1 MFNKVFLMILYG
13 NLLLYSNTRLKF
25 DIKLQFKYGCK
36 IHSKEN
42 ENVKRGV
49 IFATY
54 SSLISESTTVTGKY
68 GSRFGQLIQWC
79 GEDFEGV
86 IVFDECHKAKNLF
99 PSSGAG
105 KPTKTGLA
113 VLELQNKLPKARIV
127 YASATGATEPKN
139 MGYMTR
145 LGIWGKGTPFED
157 FGQFVSTVEKRGVGA
172 MELVAIDLKMRGMY
186 MARQLSF
193 TGVNFRIDEVPIQ
206 KDFIKLYNKCA
217 NLWVDARNK
226 FEKALDLMG
235 SDNVIKK
242 TIWTQFWASHQ
253 RFFKY
258 LCIASKVKY
267 AVKLAKEALRDDKCV
282 VIGLQSTGE
291 ARTLE
296 QLEESGGELND
307 FVSTAK

>member
-1 MFNKVFLMILYG
+1 MKELFKDS
-13 NLLLYSNTRLKF
+13 YSLK
-25 DIKLQFKYGCK
+25 K
-36 IHSKEN
+36 
-42 ENVKRGV
+42 GV
-49 IFATY
+49 MFATY
-54 SSLISESTTVTGKY
+54 SSLISESSTVVGRY
-68 GSRFGQLIQWC
+68 NSRLKQLLQWF
-79 GEDFEGV
+79 GEDYDGV

-99 PSSGAG
+99 PSGSG

-113 VLELQNKLPKARIV
+113 VLDLQTKLPKARIV
-127 YASATGATEPKN
+127 YASATGATEPRN
-139 MGYMTR
+139 MGYMVR
-145 LGIWGKGTPFED
+145 LGIWGTGTPFED
-157 FGQFVSTVEKRGVGA
+157 FNAFVSTVEKRGVGA

-193 TGVNFRIDEVPIQ
+193 SGVQFRIEEVPLSESY
-206 KDFIKLYNKCA
+206 IKIYNKCTQ
-217 NLWVDARNK
+217 LWVDAKDR

-258 LCIASKVKY
+258 LCIASKVQH
-267 AVKLAKEALRDDKCV
+267 AIRLAKEALKEEKAV

-296 QLEESGGELND
+296 QLEECGGELND

>member
-1 MFNKVFLMILYG
+1 M
-13 NLLLYSNTRLKF
+13 
-25 DIKLQFKYGCK
+25 
-36 IHSKEN
+36 
-42 ENVKRGV
+42 KRGV
-49 IFATY
+49 IFSTY
-54 SSLISESTTVTGKY
+54 SSLISESTTITGKY
-68 GSRFGQLIQWC
+68 SSRFGQLVQWC

-86 IVFDECHKAKNLF
+86 IIFDECHKAKNLF
-99 PSSGAG
+99 PSSGSG
-105 KPTKTGLA
+105 RQTKTGLA
-113 VLELQNKLPKARIV
+113 VLEIQNKLPKARIV
-127 YASATGATEPKN
+127 YASATGASEPKN

-157 FGQFVSTVEKRGVGA
+157 FNQFVSTVEKRGVGA

-193 TGVNFRIDEVPIQ
+193 QGVQFRIEEVPLS
-206 KDFIKLYNKCA
+206 KDFIRLYDKCA
-217 NLWVDARNK
+217 DLWVNAKLK
-226 FEKALDLMG
+226 FDRALELMDCENG
-235 SDNVIKK
+235 IKK

-258 LCIASKVKY
+258 LCIASKVKF
-267 AVKLAKEALRDDKCV
+267 AISFVKEALRDNKCV

-296 QLEESGGELND
+296 QLEDNGGELND